1 MQTAGIGKE
10 LENIKKEHIPNFK
23 TSQPAL
29 SKAKAELMAKLSE
42 MHDKMKERG
51 ELLEYT
57 TQEKEEIS
65 ESLIKEFRER
75 AEESKKDS
83 YFQRWIKGG

>member
-1 MQTAGIGKE
+1 
-10 LENIKKEHIPNFK
+10 
-23 TSQPAL
+23 
-29 SKAKAELMAKLSE
+29 MAKLSE

-83 YFQRWIKGG
+83 YFQRWIKGV